1 MYSGGGGGRLITN
14 RKTTT
19 RTTTRV
25 PITYFGLEDEL
36 ESSNPNDFLNGDYN
50 GVNYEYDYESYDY
63 YGPTHEV
70 PSGVKSALIASSVV
84 GGLAVSI
91 FLCIFMLCL
100 WKQMKSKLRM
110 AGEYE
115 DRSQGF
121 LSSVFFKKS
130 KKDIKKETAGYFN
143 KVSPIGEQHY
153 STTSSEEY

>member
-1 MYSGGGGGRLITN
+1 MGITN

-19 RTTTRV
+19 KTTTRI

-91 FLCIFMLCL
+91 FLCIFMVCL
-100 WKQMKSKLRM
+100 WKNMKSKLRM
-110 AGEYE
+110 SSDFEE
-115 DRSQGF
+115 KNQGF
-121 LSSVFFKKS
+121 FSGLMFKKS
-130 KKDIKKETAGYFN
+130 KTGSKKDPNGYFN
-143 KVSPIGEQHY
+143 KVLPIGEQHY
-153 STTSSEEY
+153 STTSSEE